1 MRSWSSLLVATLA
14 GFIGVAPA
22 APVRLAAAPP
32 NPSTQPQQGG
42 EDEKPEQKRHK
53 PQPAIGRVVLR
64 AANPRTSDTTAAID
78 EAAATTDA
86 APALRV
92 RRLPSV
98 PTHRAPIRELGADI
112 RAGLLDTPPPR
123 A

>member
-1 MRSWSSLLVATLA
+1 MRAWSSLLVATLA
-14 GFIGVAPA
+14 GFVGVAPA
-22 APVRLAAAPP
+22 APLRLAPAPP
-32 NPSTQPQQGG
+32 ELSTQPRQGG
-42 EDEKPEQKRHK
+42 EDERPDRKRHK

-64 AANPRTSDTTAAID
+64 ADNPRASDATTTSYQ
-78 EAAATTDA
+78 AAATTDA

-98 PTHRAPIRELGADI
+98 PAYRAPVRELGADI
-112 RAGLLDTPPPR
+112 RAGLLGTPPPQ

>member
-1 MRSWSSLLVATLA
+1 MRTWSSLLVATLA

-22 APVRLAAAPP
+22 APVRLAPA
-32 NPSTQPQQGG
+32 PSTQPQQGG
-42 EDEKPEQKRHK
+42 EDEKPEQKRPD

-64 AANPRTSDTTAAID
+64 EANPRTSDTTAAID

-98 PTHRAPIRELGADI
+98 PARRAPVRELGADI
-112 RAGLLDTPPPR
+112 RAGLLGTPPPR